1 MNRHKTITSSATS
14 SWLASPANTT
24 LAAACITALAL
35 LAGCGAQANKSAAP
49 AREAV
54 PVVVATV
61 AQKDVP
67 VQVRAIGTVEAYST
81 VAVKSMVAGEITRV
95 AFQEGQDVR
104 KGDLLFTI
112 DKRPFEAALNQAQ
125 ATLAKDTAQL
135 ANASAQ
141 AERYSKLEKAG
152 VTSHEQAEIVR
163 TSANA
168 LQEAVRADKA
178 AAETA
183 SVNLQYCDIYSPI
196 DGRTGNLMFH
206 QGNVVKAN
214 DLPLVTINQIRPIF
228 VTFSVPEQFLSDIKK
243 FNGQHALRVAA
254 KLPNDAQPAEGSLS
268 FVDNAVDP
276 ATGTIKLKGTFPN
289 GNTKLWPG
297 QFADVSLTLTTQ
309 PRAIVVPS
317 EAVQTGQN
325 GQYVYVVKPDNT
337 AEQVDVRVERT
348 VDGQAVIN
356 SGLEPGQSVV
366 IDGQLRLAQK
376 GTKVE
381 KKTGSGLS
389 GGGNGVVSGS

>member
-1 MNRHKTITSSATS
+1 MNRHQTNSTKTS
-14 SWLASPANTT
+14 SWFTAPTKFALAS
-24 LAAACITALAL
+24 AAMGALAL
-35 LAGCGAQANKSAAP
+35 LAGCSGQAKKSAAP

-178 AAETA
+178 AVETA
-183 SVNLQYCDIYSPI
+183 SVNLQYCDIYSPL

-214 DLPLVTINQIRPIF
+214 DLALVTINQIRPIF
-228 VTFSVPEQFLSDIKK
+228 VTFSVPEQFLADIKK

-254 KLPNDAQPAEGSLS
+254 RLPNDPQAAEGSLS
-268 FVDNAVDP
+268 FLDNAVDP

-325 GQYVYVVKPDNT
+325 GQYVYVVKSDNT
-337 AEQVDVRVERT
+337 AEQVDVQVART
-348 VDGQAVIN
+348 VDGQAVIT
-356 SGLEPGQSVV
+356 SGLQPGQAVV

-381 KKTGSGLS
+381 KKTGSGLT